1 MNYKLHYRLDLPSQP
16 LIDNF
21 IFPAP
26 QLGYLIYRQDIIS
39 DELIAALAKKGFLI
53 DFAVLFCR
61 KPQYSNAQRMNQGII
76 HSDVTFVEGRW
87 EPIYCGINYE
97 LTNHDSKLSW
107 WETTEEPIMP
117 AIPAVVTL
125 DDTLRGVH
133 YAKRN
138 NMDPINDSY
147 KCLDSVVI
155 KGPTLVNTSIPH
167 SVDYMGQAEIR
178 WGLSIRLKNKFASWE
193 NSVDTFKELISE

>member
-1 MNYKLHYRLDLPSQP
+1 MSYKLYHKLNLPLQP
-16 LIDNF
+16 LVDNF
-21 IFPAP
+21 TFPPA
-26 QLGYLIYRQDIIS
+26 QFGYIIKQPDILS
-39 DELIAALAKKGFLI
+39 NQLIAALARHDFLV
-53 DFAVLFCR
+53 DFTVLFCR
-61 KPQYSNAQRMNQGII
+61 KPQYPNVQRMNQGII
-76 HSDVTFVEGRW
+76 HSDVTFVEGKW

-97 LTNHDSKLSW
+97 LTNLDSKLSW

-155 KGPTLVNTSIPH
+155 NGPTLVNTSVPH
-167 SVDYMGQAEIR
+167 SVDYMGQSETR
-178 WGLSIRLKNKFASWE
+178 WGLSIRLKNKFTSWE
-193 NSVDTFKELISE
+193 NSVDRFKELISE